1 VEIRISK
8 HISIKEATRSNTAE
22 RLGIDNFPDSPTLV
36 NMQALAENVFEP
48 LREHF
53 GHPIYITS
61 FYRSPELNKAIGG
74 SPRSQHCKGQAIDID
89 DVIGSSTNADF
100 FNYIKDNLEFDQL
113 IWEFGNNDSPNWVH
127 VSYNT
132 DNNRGNILKASKENG
147 KTKYTIW
154 NQ

>member
-61 FYRSPELNKAIGG
+61 FYRSLELNKAIGG

>member
-1 VEIRISK
+1 MEIRISK

>member
-1 VEIRISK
+1 MISK
-8 HISIKEATRSNTAE
+8 HISLKEATKSNTAN
-22 RLGIDNFPDSPTLV
+22 RLGIENFPDNDTLIQ
-36 NMQALAENVFEP
+36 MQALAENIFEP
-48 LREHF
+48 LREHV
-53 GHPIYITS
+53 GGPIYITS

-74 SPRSQHCKGQAIDID
+74 STRSQHCLGQAIDID
-89 DVIGSSTNADF
+89 DVLGNATNKEMF
-100 FNYIKDNLEFDQL
+100 EYIKDNLEFDQL

>member
-1 VEIRISK
+1 MEIRISK

-74 SPRSQHCKGQAIDID
+74 SSTSQHCKGEAIDID
-89 DVIGSSTNADF
+89 DVIGESTNADF
-100 FNYIKDNLEFDQL
+100 FNYIKDNLDFDQL
-113 IWEFGNNDSPNWVH
+113 IWEFGNDDSPNWVH
-127 VSYNT
+127 VSYSAS
-132 DNNRGNILKASKENG
+132 NNRGNVLKAVKKNG
-147 KTKYTIW
+147 KTKYTLW

>member
-1 VEIRISK
+1 MEIRISK

-61 FYRSPELNKAIGG
+61 FYRSLELNKAIGG

>member
-1 VEIRISK
+1 
-8 HISIKEATRSNTAE
+8 
-22 RLGIDNFPDSPTLV
+22 
-36 NMQALAENVFEP
+36 MQALAENVFEP